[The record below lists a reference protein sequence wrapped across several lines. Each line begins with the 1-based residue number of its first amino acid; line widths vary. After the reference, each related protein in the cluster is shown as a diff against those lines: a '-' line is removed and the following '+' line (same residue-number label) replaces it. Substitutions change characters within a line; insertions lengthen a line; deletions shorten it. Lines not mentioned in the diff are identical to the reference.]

1 MLYNQGPVNLVN
13 VLYLCLGA
21 SASFFNYYITLLV
34 GIKTEWKVSDIFV
47 EKEKWRENIA
57 LVDGFTMKTEGT

>member
-1 MLYNQGPVNLVN
+1 
-13 VLYLCLGA
+13 
-21 SASFFNYYITLLV
+21 V